1 MPTAKYFDEFL
12 CQLIDIN
19 PRVRFFSKLRNDFS
33 DFYCGILRYFIHL
46 HPSCL
51 LKVVTK
57 VSRFFILVSNEY
69 NFESIDQLINLTN
82 FGRKMLIFE
91 TKLGFWTISTRVI
104 HLGMSD
110 FFLEPVVRYRI
121 ENGRILFV
129 EWTGGKMNGADGDF
143 VESELRTEFRSE
155 SKVELEFV
163 LF

>member
-1 MPTAKYFDEFL
+1 M
-12 CQLIDIN
+12 
-19 PRVRFFSKLRNDFS
+19 FF
-33 DFYCGILRYFIHL
+33 
-46 HPSCL
+46 
-51 LKVVTK
+51 T
-57 VSRFFILVSNEY
+57 LVSNEY